1 MKCWA
6 EVLIKVI
13 LRFGDFFCLYNF
25 TFNVSSRELV
35 WEDREAIV
43 GIPTLYGERIEWGVG
58 QGGRWVGVFEILP
71 KMGRYLKKKVSLTNP
86 FQVSLRLVG
95 VFCPFNCLA
104 ESN

>member
-1 MKCWA
+1 MKCWT

-13 LRFGDFFCLYNF
+13 LRFSDFFCLYNF
-25 TFNVSSRELV
+25 TFNVSSRELD

-43 GIPTLYGERIEWGVG
+43 GIPPLYGERIEWGG
-58 QGGRWVGVFEILP
+58 VGVFEIFP

-86 FQVSLRLVG
+86 FQDSLRLVG

-104 ESN
+104 KSN